1 MKFAAV
7 VMSLSLAFSAQAQGV
22 SSGRLG
28 VSARTR
34 APVAQSDSTDPAIVR
49 IANGALI
56 GAGIGGGAGLI
67 TAFVLTHA
75 GGVRDHSE
83 DGMAY
88 IGITAFGALI
98 GLIVG
103 GIVGYHR

>member
-1 MKFAAV
+1 MA
-7 VMSLSLAFSAQAQGV
+7 SLSLAFNAQAQSI
-22 SSGRLG
+22 SSAHLG
-28 VSARTR
+28 VNARTR
-34 APVAQSDSTDPAIVR
+34 APEVQRDSTDPAIVR

-56 GAGIGGGAGLI
+56 GAGIGGAAGLI
-67 TAFVLTHA
+67 TAFVMTHD
-75 GGVRDHSE
+75 GSSHDHSE

-88 IGITAFGALI
+88 IAVTAFGAFL